1 MTRTLRYLLLFIF
14 TGLSGSVFAQEI
26 SGRIIDET
34 KQGIISATV
43 QAFQGGILKGGN
55 VTDYDGNY
63 FIKPLESGTY
73 DVLIS
78 YIGYDSIWVKGVPVS
93 PDGKTTINKEMKKPS
108 VGKLLK
114 ETVVVA
120 YKNPVISDNPGKTA
134 FSNADIAKLPTTN
147 VNDIASQAANV
158 YQTQRGAGLSLGG
171 ARQEGTVY
179 IIDGVVV
186 RGSAQVS
193 QGGIDNM
200 EVISSGIPANYG
212 DVMGG
217 IVNITTRS
225 VSQKF
230 NGSVRLQHSIDGYN
244 NNLVNFSVSGP
255 LYKKTITVDG
265 NKMKKPVLG
274 YALSADYYEDHD
286 RYPSFDPQYTAKGDV
301 LKNIQ
306 KNPLKIVS
314 DNTGNPVYNNASTY
328 ITYSDLQSVKAP
340 SHNITQEARLNGK
353 LVFQLADNVSITAG
367 GAMSYTK
374 ADQYNRA
381 LSLFAPET
389 TPVLNT
395 LSGRGFI
402 RFTQKFGKATDTGH
416 SIISNAF
423 YKIQIDYQKNY
434 NWVEDT
440 KFGKSI
446 FDYGYVGKFY
456 EKRSPFYNIGTDSAS
471 KAVAVILGGTSTSTF
486 LDKDNGVT
494 FVRSEKNPNLANYT
508 TQLYDYNGGVPF
520 SSLLRLE
527 ANNGIANGD
536 QPKFAYGMFY
546 SPGATQTGYS
556 FVNAD
561 QYALTLDASFDLMLG
576 KTRHAIEFGLYYQ
589 QRVERSYS
597 VSSNPNG
604 TGTVSLWQLMRQE
617 VSSYNNSNL
626 ALDKQHPIFRVNGKS
641 FTLDD
646 VKNGKVIPGPS
657 DTIIYNYK
665 NIGNTPFDQAL
676 RKKLGYANNRSINI
690 DSLDP
695 STFSLDMFSADE
707 LLNSGNSFVG
717 YQGYTYTGQVQNGTV
732 NFNDFW
738 TAKDANGNNTR
749 PLGAFSPNYTAGYIL
764 DKFSFKDISFNIGV
778 RIDRYTANTKVLIDP
793 FSLIGEKTV
802 NEVTGAHNILNGGV
816 HPANISGGYV
826 VYVDNN
832 SSNNPNVIGYRSGTN
847 WYDPYG
853 NYINDPATLKKYS
866 GGQAPQPYLV
876 NGTTITDSNFNPNL
890 SFTDYTPQ
898 VNIMPRIQFSF
909 PISDYAKFYAH
920 YDIYTM
926 RPTSGNNANPETY
939 YYLQQNAQGTIA
951 NPNLKPQ
958 KTFDYEV
965 GFQQK
970 LNDRSSLTISASY
983 KQRKDMITVVP
994 YLYAYPTTYYSY
1006 GNRDFSATKGTA
1018 LIYDL
1023 RATNHLAMNITYTLQ
1038 FSEGSGSSPDAGSG
1052 GLTRG
1057 LLGSLVEAGLPYLRY
1072 NSPQNNDSRHS
1083 ISASIDYRYLDGEG
1097 PMVGNK
1103 LILQNCGLHIIGKAR
1118 SGEPYS
1124 RYTDASYN
1132 VIVGGVNGARL
1143 PWHYGVDLRL
1153 DKDFAVD
1160 FGGKHKS
1167 GPDGVKAKHPR
1178 YIKGI
1183 LQVNNLLQTR
1193 DILHVYGFTGKP
1205 DDNGYLTSSYGQQT
1219 IPAQTDPQSY
1229 IDLYRISR
1237 NSPGN
1242 INYAR
1247 TISLALE
1254 FNF

>member
-26 SGRIIDET
+26 AGRIIDET
-34 KQGIISATV
+34 KQGIINATV

-73 DVLIS
+73 DVLIT
-78 YIGYDSIWVKGVPVS
+78 YIGYDSLWVKGVPVS
-93 PDGKTTINKEMKKPS
+93 PDGTTKINGEMKKPS
-108 VGKLLK
+108 TGRVLK
-114 ETVVVA
+114 EAKVTA
-120 YKNPVISDNPGKTA
+120 YKIPVISDNPGKTA
-134 FSNADIAKLPTTN
+134 FSKADIAKLPTTN
-147 VNDIASQAANV
+147 VNDIASQAAGV
-158 YQTQRGAGLSLGG
+158 YQATRGGGLSLGG
-171 ARQEGTVY
+171 ARSEGTVY
-179 IIDGVVV
+179 IIDGVIV
-186 RGSAQVS
+186 RGSAQMA
-193 QGGIDNM
+193 QGAIDNM
-200 EVISSGIPANYG
+200 EVITSGIPANYG

-217 IVNITTRS
+217 IINITSRS

-230 NGSVRLQHSIDGYN
+230 SGSVRLQHSIDGYN
-244 NNLVNFSVSGP
+244 NNLATFSISGP
-255 LYKKTITVDG
+255 LAKKKITNDG
-265 NKMKKPVLG
+265 ITSLKPVLG
-274 YALSADYYEDHD
+274 FALSGDYYEDHD
-286 RYPSFDPQYTAKGDV
+286 RYPTFDPQYTAKADV
-301 LKNIQ
+301 LKKMQ

-314 DNTGNPVYNNASTY
+314 DNTGNPIYNNASTY
-328 ITYSDLQSVKAP
+328 ITFNDLEKVKAP
-340 SHNITQEARLNGK
+340 LHNVIREGRLNAK
-353 LVFQLADNVSITAG
+353 LVYQLADNVSITAG
-367 GAMSYTK
+367 ATMDYTNQ
-374 ADQYNRA
+374 DNYNRA

-389 TPVLNT
+389 TPVTNT
-395 LSGRGFI
+395 LSGRGFL
-402 RFTQKFGKATDTGH
+402 RFTQKFGKANDTGR

-423 YKIQIDYQKNY
+423 YKVQVDYQKLY
-434 NWVEDT
+434 QSTEDPR
-440 KFGKSI
+440 FGKNI
-446 FDYGYVGKFY
+446 FNYGYVGKFN
-456 EKRSPFYNIGTDSAS
+456 EKRSSFYRTEVDSAS
-471 KAVAVILGGTSTSTF
+471 KMVGVVLQGTSTSNF

-494 FVRSEKNPNLANYT
+494 FVRSEMNPNLANYT
-508 TQLYDYNGGVPF
+508 TQLYDYTGGAPIA
-520 SSLLRLE
+520 SLSLLE
-527 ANNGIANGD
+527 ARNGIANGD
-536 QPKFAYGMFY
+536 QPKFTYGMFY

-556 FVNAD
+556 FFNSD
-561 QYALTLDASFDLMLG
+561 QYALTLDASFDLMAG

-589 QRVERSYS
+589 QRVEKAFS
-597 VSSNPNG
+597 VTSNLNG
-604 TGTVSLWQLMRQE
+604 TGNASLWQLMRQE
-617 VSSYNNSNL
+617 VGSSNNSNL
-626 ALDKQHPIFRVNGKS
+626 VLDKQHPIFRVNGKS

-646 VKNGKVIPGPS
+646 VKNGMVIPGPS
-657 DTIIYNYK
+657 DTIVYNYK
-665 NIGNTPFDQAL
+665 NVGNSAFDQAL
-676 RKKLGYANNRSINI
+676 RKKLGYNSTKSINI

-695 STFSLDMFSADE
+695 NTFNLNMFSADE
-707 LLNSGNSFVG
+707 LLNSGGAFVG
-717 YQGYTYTGQVQNGTV
+717 YYGYTYTGGTPAGTV

-778 RIDRYTANTKVLIDP
+778 RVERFTANTKVLIDP

-802 NEVTGAHNILNGGV
+802 NEVTGAHNVLNGGV
-816 HPANISGGYV
+816 HPGNISGGDV

-832 SSNNPNVIGYRSGTN
+832 SSNNPNIIGYRNGTN

-853 NYINDPATLKKYS
+853 KYISDPASLKKYS

-876 NGTTITDSNFNPNL
+876 NNTTITDSNFNPNL

-898 VNIMPRIQFSF
+898 VNIMPRVQFSF
-909 PISDYAKFYAH
+909 PISDVAKFYAH

-939 YYLQQNAQGTIA
+939 YYLQQNAQGTIP

-958 KTFDYEV
+958 KTFDYEI

-970 LNDRSSLTISASY
+970 LNEHSSLTINASY
-983 KQRKDMITVVP
+983 KERKDMITVVP

-1006 GNRDFSATKGTA
+1006 GNRDFSSTKGTS

-1038 FSEGSGSSPDAGSG
+1038 FAEGSGSSPDAGSG

-1072 NSPQNNDSRHS
+1072 VSAQNNDSRHT
-1083 ISASIDYRYLDGEG
+1083 ITASIDYRYGDGEG
-1097 PMVGNK
+1097 PMIGK
-1103 LILQNCGLHIIGKAR
+1103 SMIFQNCGLHIIGKAR
-1118 SGEPYS
+1118 SGEPYT
-1124 RYTDASYN
+1124 RYTDASGN
-1132 VIVGGVNGARL
+1132 TVIGGVNGSRL
-1143 PWHYGVDLRL
+1143 AWHYGVDLRL
-1153 DKDFAVD
+1153 DKDFAID
-1160 FGGKHKS
+1160 FGRLHKA

-1193 DILHVYGFTGKP
+1193 DILGVYGFTGKP
-1205 DDNGYLTSSYGQQT
+1205 DDNGYLASSYGQQFV
-1219 IPAQTDPQSY
+1219 PQQTDPQSFT
-1229 IDLYRISR
+1229 DLYKISI
-1237 NSPGN
+1237 NSPGR
-1242 INYAR
+1242 INFAR

>member
-26 SGRIIDET
+26 AGRIIDET
-34 KQGIISATV
+34 KLGIINATV

-73 DVLIS
+73 DVLIT

-93 PDGKTTINKEMKKPS
+93 PDGTTKINREMKKPS
-108 VGKLLK
+108 TGILLK
-114 ETVVVA
+114 VATVTA

-134 FSNADIAKLPTTN
+134 FSTADIAKLPTTN
-147 VNDIASQAANV
+147 VNDIASQAANT
-158 YQTQRGAGLSLGG
+158 YQAQRGGGLSLGG

-225 VSQKF
+225 VAQKF

-244 NNLVNFSVSGP
+244 NNLANFSISGP
-255 LYKKTITVDG
+255 LYKKTITTADG
-265 NKMKKPVLG
+265 IKVKKPVLG

-286 RYPSFDPQYTAKGDV
+286 RYPTFDPQYTAKGDV
-301 LKNIQ
+301 LKNMQ

-314 DNTGNPVYNNASTY
+314 DNTGNPVFNNASTY
-328 ITYSDLQSVKAP
+328 ITFNDLEKVKAP
-340 SHNITQEARLNGK
+340 AHNVTKEARVNGK
-353 LVFQLADNVSITAG
+353 VVYQLADNVSITAG
-367 GAMSYTK
+367 GALSYTS
-374 ADQYNRA
+374 ADQYNRG
-381 LSLFAPET
+381 LGIFAPET
-389 TPVLNT
+389 IPVLNT
-395 LSGRGFI
+395 VSGRGYL
-402 RFTQKFGKATDTGH
+402 RFTQKFGKSTDTGR
-416 SIISNAF
+416 SIVSNAY
-423 YKIQIDYQKNY
+423 YKIQVDYQKNY
-434 NWVEDT
+434 NWIEDT
-440 KFGKSI
+440 RFGKNI

-456 EKRSPFYNIGTDSAS
+456 EKRSPFFNTSIDSAS
-471 KAVAVILGGTSTSTF
+471 KKVAVILSGSSTSDF
-486 LDKDNGVT
+486 FDKSNGVT
-494 FVRSEKNPNLANYT
+494 FVRSEMNPNLANYT
-508 TQLYDYNGGVPF
+508 TQLYNYLGTTSVP
-520 SSLLRLE
+520 SLLYLE
-527 ANNGIANGD
+527 ARNGIANGD
-536 QPKFAYGMFY
+536 QPKYTYGIFN
-546 SPGATQTGYS
+546 SPGTTQTGYS
-556 FVNAD
+556 FVNDD
-561 QYALTLDASFDLMLG
+561 QYGLSLDASFDLMLG

-597 VSSNPNG
+597 LYGNPGSG
-604 TGTVSLWQLMRQE
+604 TNSLWQLMRQE
-617 VSSYNNSNL
+617 VSSFDNSNL
-626 ALDKQHPIFRVNGKS
+626 TLDKQHPIFRVNGKS

-657 DTIIYNYK
+657 DTIVYNYK
-665 NIGNTPFDQAL
+665 NTGNTPFDQAL
-676 RKKLGYANNRSINI
+676 RKKLGYASNRSINV

-695 STFSLDMFSADE
+695 NTFSIGMFSADE

-717 YQGYTYTGQVQNGTV
+717 YQGYTYTGGVQTGTV

-749 PLGAFSPNYTAGYIL
+749 PLAAFSPNYTAGYIL

-802 NEVTGAHNILNGGV
+802 NEVTGTHNILNGGA
-816 HPANISGGYV
+816 HPGNISGGDV

-832 SSNNPNVIGYRSGTN
+832 SSSNPNIIGYRSGTN
-847 WYDPYG
+847 WYDPFG
-853 NYINDPATLKKYS
+853 NYISDPATLKKYS

-876 NGTTITDSNFNPNL
+876 NNTTITDSNFNPNL

-898 VNIMPRIQFSF
+898 VNIMPRVQFSF

-983 KQRKDMITVVP
+983 KERKDMITVVP

-1006 GNRDFSATKGTA
+1006 GNRDFSSTKGTS

-1038 FSEGSGSSPDAGSG
+1038 FAEGSGSSPDAGSG

-1072 NSPQNNDSRHS
+1072 VSAQNNDSRHS

-1103 LILQNCGLHIIGKAR
+1103 LIFQNCGLHIIGKAR
-1118 SGEPYS
+1118 SGEPYT

-1132 VIVGGVNGARL
+1132 TVIGGVNGSRL
-1143 PWHYGVDLRL
+1143 PWHYGADLRL

-1160 FGGKHKS
+1160 FGRLHKK

-1178 YIKGI
+1178 YIKAI
-1183 LQVNNLLQTR
+1183 FQVNNLLQTR
-1193 DILHVYGFTGKP
+1193 DILGVYGFTGKP
-1205 DDNGYLTSSYGQQT
+1205 DDKGYLTSSYGQAA
-1219 IPAQTDPQSY
+1219 IPAQTNPQSF
-1229 IDLYRISR
+1229 IDLTKIAE
-1237 NSPGN
+1237 NTPGHL
-1242 INYAR
+1242 NYAR